1 MGKAGRWLKSILAG
15 RKDGGGKKAPPQ
27 QQDGDA
33 TPLPAA
39 SSPREKKRWSFRRPA
54 TEQQQQGK
62 KPAAAPSPL
71 SSMDPAAAGIAGVSV
86 SGREPDG
93 LDQSNHAVALAVA
106 AAGAADAAVMA
117 AAEAAAEVARLAAA
131 EESDVSAICAVE
143 EAAAARIQATFR
155 GYLARKALCALR
167 GLVKLQALI
176 RGQLVRRQATATL
189 RRMQALVDAQ
199 SRLRAQRARMVDADH
214 VAAAAYQRRS
224 PQHPRRRSSYVRA
237 VTSNVSHLTNLV
249 QSRSETRLLSADS
262 LLFCTCAQEMDRSG
276 EEHVKIVEMDVS
288 DPARR
293 GRSSCSAAATESR
306 ERRFAEYYCYGGGGG
321 GGGQC
326 SSAPSSAAFGAEL
339 SPQRAYSGHF
349 DDAFAFADHT
359 AAAGSSPC
367 VSPYDA
373 CDGYGAVPSYMAN
386 TESSRAKARSQ
397 SAPRQRTDGAA
408 ALERQPSRRR
418 GAPRKTMQRSSS
430 HIGVPAAAG
439 ACGYGYGYG
448 YGYAAGVRL
457 DRSSASLV
465 GSECGSTSSVLTAA
479 TVGYCR
485 SLVGFQVRAG
495 ELHYTLRS

>member
-1 MGKAGRWLKSILAG
+1 MGKAGRWLKSVLTG
-15 RKDGGGKKAPPQ
+15 RKDGSGGKKAPQ

-39 SSPREKKRWSFRRPA
+39 SSPREKKRWSFRRAATPA
-54 TEQQQQGK
+54 AAQQQHQG
-62 KPAAAPSPL
+62 KPAAALSPL
-71 SSMDPAAAGIAGVSV
+71 SSLDPAAAVLAGVTVPGS
-86 SGREPDG
+86 EHDG
-93 LDQSNHAVALAVA
+93 LGQSDHAVAMAVA
-106 AAGAADAAVMA
+106 AAAADAAVMA
-117 AAEAAAEVARLAAA
+117 AAEAVAAMARMSAE
-131 EESDVSAICAVE
+131 EESDVLAIFAVE
-143 EAAAARIQATFR
+143 AAAAARIQATFR

-199 SRLRAQRARMVDADH
+199 SRLRAQRARMVEADH
-214 VAAAAYQRRS
+214 GAAAAAAAAYQRRS
-224 PQHPRRRSSYVRA
+224 PQHPRRRSSY
-237 VTSNVSHLTNLV
+237 
-249 QSRSETRLLSADS
+249 
-262 LLFCTCAQEMDRSG
+262 EMDRSG
-276 EEHVKIVEMDVS
+276 EEHVRIVEVDAG

-293 GRSSCSAAATESR
+293 WRSSCSAAATESR
-306 ERRFAEYYCYGGGGG
+306 ERRLAEYYCYGGGGE
-321 GGGQC
+321 QC
-326 SSAPSSAAFGAEL
+326 SPAPSSAAFGAEL

-349 DDAFAFADHT
+349 DDAFAFADHAA
-359 AAAGSSPC
+359 AAAGSSPH
-367 VSPYDA
+367 VP
-373 CDGYGAVPSYMAN
+373 PSYMAN

-397 SAPRQRTDGAA
+397 SAPRQRTDGAAAAAA

-448 YGYAAGVRL
+448 YGYSYGYQQQQQNPWAGVRL

-485 SLVGFQVRAG
+485 SLVGFEVHRG
-495 ELHYTLRS
+495 RY

>member
-15 RKDGGGKKAPPQ
+15 RKDGKKAPPQ
-27 QQDGDA
+27 PQHQDGDA

-54 TEQQQQGK
+54 TATAQQQHQAG

-71 SSMDPAAAGIAGVSV
+71 SSQLDPAAAGLAALSV
-86 SGREPDG
+86 SGTEHDG
-93 LDQSNHAVALAVA
+93 LGPTDHDV
-106 AAGAADAAVMA
+106 AAVMA
-117 AAEAAAEVARLAAA
+117 AAE
-131 EESDVSAICAVE
+131 EEGDVVAICAAVE

-167 GLVKLQALI
+167 GLVKLQALV

-189 RRMQALVDAQ
+189 RRMQALLDAQ
-199 SRLRAQRARMVDADH
+199 SRLRAQRARMVDADDH

-224 PQHPRRRSSYVRA
+224 PQHPRRRSSY
-237 VTSNVSHLTNLV
+237 
-249 QSRSETRLLSADS
+249 
-262 LLFCTCAQEMDRSG
+262 EMDRSG
-276 EEHVKIVEMDVS
+276 EEHVRIVEVDAG

-306 ERRFAEYYCYGGGGG
+306 ERRLADYYSYGG

-326 SSAPSSAAFGAEL
+326 SPAPSSAAFGAELL

-349 DDAFAFADHT
+349 DDAFAFADHEAA
-359 AAAGSSPC
+359 AAAGSSPYAP
-367 VSPYDA
+367 PYD
-373 CDGYGAVPSYMAN
+373 GYGGAVPSYMAN

-439 ACGYGYGYG
+439 TCGYGYGYG
-448 YGYAAGVRL
+448 YHHYQQQQNPWAGVRL
-457 DRSSASLV
+457 DRSSASVV

-485 SLVGFQVRAG
+485 SLVGFEVQQRG
-495 ELHYTLRS
+495 RY

>member
-1 MGKAGRWLKSILAG
+1 MGKAGRWIKSILAG
-15 RKDGGGKKAPPQ
+15 RKDGGGKKSLPQ

-33 TPLPAA
+33 TPLPVA

-54 TEQQQQGK
+54 TEQQQQQGR

-71 SSMDPAAAGIAGVSV
+71 SSMDPPGVSV

-93 LDQSNHAVALAVA
+93 LGQGEHAVAVAVA
-106 AAGAADAAVMA
+106 AAAAADAAVMA
-117 AAEAAAEVARLAAA
+117 AAEAAAAVARLAAA
-131 EESDVSAICAVE
+131 EAEEEGDVLAICAVE
-143 EAAAARIQATFR
+143 EASAARIQATFR

-189 RRMQALVDAQ
+189 RRMQALLDAQ

-214 VAAAAYQRRS
+214 VAAAAAAYQRRS

-237 VTSNVSHLTNLV
+237 
-249 QSRSETRLLSADS
+249 
-262 LLFCTCAQEMDRSG
+262 EMDRSG
-276 EEHVKIVEMDVS
+276 EEHVRIVEVDVG

-306 ERRFAEYYCYGGGGG
+306 ERRLAEYYCYGGGGG
-321 GGGQC
+321 QC
-326 SSAPSSAAFGAEL
+326 SPAPSSAAFGAEL

-349 DDAFAFADHT
+349 DDAFAFADQAA
-359 AAAGSSPC
+359 AAAGSSPY

-408 ALERQPSRRR
+408 PALERQPSRRR

-430 HIGVPAAAG
+430 HIGVPAAGG
-439 ACGYGYGYG
+439 ACGYGYGYHHHQQQQQNPW
-448 YGYAAGVRL
+448 AGVRL

-485 SLVGFQVRAG
+485 SLVGFEVRAGG
-495 ELHYTLRS
+495 ELHYTIL

>member
-1 MGKAGRWLKSILAG
+1 MGKAGRWLKSIIAG
-15 RKDGGGKKAPPQ
+15 RKDGGGKTKSLPLQ
-27 QQDGDA
+27 QQGDA

-54 TEQQQQGK
+54 PVTAHMQQGK
-62 KPAAAPSPL
+62 AALAPSPL
-71 SSMDPAAAGIAGVSV
+71 SLDPTAAGLSV
-86 SGREPDG
+86 SERE
-93 LDQSNHAVALAVA
+93 LNQNEHAVAVAVA
-106 AAGAADAAVMA
+106 AAAAADAAVMA
-117 AAEAAAEVARLAAA
+117 AAEAAAAVARLTVAE
-131 EESDVSAICAVE
+131 EESDLSVIFVVE

-176 RGQLVRRQATATL
+176 RGQLVRRQANATL

-214 VAAAAYQRRS
+214 VTAAAAAYQRRS
-224 PQHPRRRSSYVRA
+224 PQHPRRRSSY
-237 VTSNVSHLTNLV
+237 
-249 QSRSETRLLSADS
+249 
-262 LLFCTCAQEMDRSG
+262 EMDRSG
-276 EEHVKIVEMDVS
+276 EEHVKIVEMDM
-288 DPARR
+288 DEAARR
-293 GRSSCSAAATESR
+293 GRSSCSAAASESR
-306 ERRFAEYYCYGGGGG
+306 ERRLTEYYYGGG

-326 SSAPSSAAFGAEL
+326 SPAPSSAAFGADL

-349 DDAFAFADHT
+349 EDAFAFADHAAT
-359 AAAGSSPC
+359 ARSSPY

-373 CDGYGAVPSYMAN
+373 AGAAADEYGAVPSYMAN

-397 SAPRQRTDGAA
+397 SAPRQRTDAA
-408 ALERQPSRRR
+408 AGLERQPSRRR
-418 GAPRKTMQRSSS
+418 GAPKKMMLRSSS
-430 HIGVPAAAG
+430 HIGVPAAA

-448 YGYAAGVRL
+448 YQQPPWAGVRL

-485 SLVGFQVRAG
+485 SLVGFEVRGMAG
-495 ELHYTLRS
+495 PRPTF

>member
-39 SSPREKKRWSFRRPA
+39 SSPREKKRWSFRRSA

-62 KPAAAPSPL
+62 KPAAALSPL

-93 LDQSNHAVALAVA
+93 LDQSNHAVVLAVA

-117 AAEAAAEVARLAAA
+117 AAEAAADVARLAAE

-224 PQHPRRRSSYVRA
+224 PQHPRRRSSY
-237 VTSNVSHLTNLV
+237 
-249 QSRSETRLLSADS
+249 
-262 LLFCTCAQEMDRSG
+262 EMDRSG
-276 EEHVKIVEMDVS
+276 EEHVKIVEVDVG

-326 SSAPSSAAFGAEL
+326 SPAPSSAAFGVEL
-339 SPQRAYSGHF
+339 SPQHAYSGHF
-349 DDAFAFADHT
+349 DDAFAFADHA
-359 AAAGSSPC
+359 AAAGSSPY

-408 ALERQPSRRR
+408 GAAALERQPSRRR

-430 HIGVPAAAG
+430 HIGVPAAVG

-448 YGYAAGVRL
+448 YQQQQQQQNPWAGVRL

-485 SLVGFQVRAG
+485 SLVGFEVQRG
-495 ELHYTLRS
+495 RY